1 MSINFIALVGRFG
14 ETARRLAQTPYSFAA
29 LCLLSSIFCSYAA
42 PLKEASVTR
51 IVKDVRVMEMP
62 SNVQKPAV
70 LQQTVRDQQAVIT
83 GIESRAEL
91 LFTDKT
97 LTRIGANSVFTFK
110 EGTRDMDLK
119 RGTMLL
125 QVPKG
130 AGGAQIK
137 TAAVTAAI
145 TGTTLLVE
153 YQPGAG
159 AEALTFAPD
168 PAPVDAA
175 VPAVPVIAPAPAST
189 GTGAVAS
196 DVDGNARILVP
207 GENQFRPLREG
218 EAIPAGSSLMTTGS
232 GTAVVSPAPGVAVRV
247 LPNSILR
254 VNAAEGQGSTPR
266 VRLDLKEGGVINMIS
281 KAKYEQVDYQVTTPQ
296 GVCAAR
302 GTVFAVFVSGGKV
315 LVLGAHGAS
324 VFNGQPVAAGRA
336 VAFGPGGGS
345 ITPGSPEFQNLLN
358 LTLSSLKQAA
368 LQGLIPPSFLTQVR
382 QQLEKGGVKL
392 DADQIDKLSPPA
404 PSNKPAAPNVAG
416 GPKAKGGGFAKI
428 VVLEGEVRVFIT
440 GKLGESMVVGPG
452 QMLIF
457 PPNTSRLPEAVDID
471 LDLLVKTSKLVQET
485 SEAGGSGGGLSF
497 AYIDAAIGEQQQ
509 EIQSGVLGDTN
520 LIILDGDNLLVLT
533 DDQLQAIENLQNVT
547 GTTTGPTGP
556 SFNPALTGP
565 LTTITALST
574 LNSTTT
580 VSTNPHITDG
590 GGTVYDGRIITGIAS
605 YDGATS
611 KAAYLFGSESAF
623 DLAIGFQPEAPVP
636 AAAFRFQNLTIN
648 GPFPIDLSGSSAQ
661 KVLYLVSENGITY
674 NGSMDISSL
683 GANGG
688 LALMAANGSVDLNG
702 SVLIGPG
709 NLVAYGRGTAGDVNF
724 NSTGILDG
732 GTVTLLGE
740 HDVNVDGTVVN
751 GLDFSATAGNYV
763 YVNGSVTAQQVN
775 FDAESGF
782 GGGGVALSGAN
793 ITADTVDVYA
803 PFINLGLV
811 NFAPL
816 GPKLDVNLQAD
827 SILLTHDQLFGT
839 LVNVNLNTMVDLD
852 ANGHSY
858 QGARQIN
865 VGGNIV
871 NAVNIGVDKGN
882 LFAAGNVNATGSV
895 QATDDGTQT
904 RGIITVNGSLTADTI
919 YADGNVNAGS
929 ISATTS
935 VTAAGTTSSIMTP
948 GTLTLGTG
956 ASAMAKGMIDVG
968 TLSGTGAAVIAP
980 TLRINQTGASTIGS
994 VSANTIQAD
1003 NADLTAGDID
1013 IYALA
1018 PNNGNIKA
1026 KTLAVSGTIYYGG
1039 LNVGDNG
1046 FNVVVETAQPMNL
1059 GTSAGEIA
1067 TVDAGGAAGITVNGG
1082 NGGSIFL
1089 RAPSINVNN
1098 GAVIQSSGGAYAGNT
1113 GRGGNGGLVQLEALG
1128 SGGNIVIAQANIEA
1142 VGGTTSDLGVSNGTQ
1157 ESGNGGTIDL
1167 RAPTG
1172 IITITDSFILTETR
1186 DSYGLSGAT
1195 VTEGGNILIKADGPV
1210 TISNSEIL
1218 ATGDDSGTAA
1228 TSRRGRIDINSLR
1241 NHVTPT
1247 AGIVVNNSSELKA
1260 MSMASLPG
1268 DYALLDLKTGD
1279 LTYTKGD
1286 NAYIQIGDALASA
1299 TKLEA
1304 DILRIQALSANGGI
1318 KIYAGSQIKA
1328 EQQVLLYGGSL
1339 TSGGQIDFLG
1349 TGTVDI
1355 DSPIFMARAGSINVG
1370 ANTTVQLTSNNVG
1383 LYADNRNWTG
1393 STGPGGI
1400 QVNGANAVPN
1410 IVTTNQNI
1418 GGANVNVNTRNA
1430 PGAPAAVGP

>member
-1 MSINFIALVGRFG
+1 MSNYSLPRLPLALAVFL
-14 ETARRLAQTPYSFAA
+14 AVLCPPSSAFRLQ
-29 LCLLSSIFCSYAA
+29 AA

-159 AEALTFAPD
+159 AEAMTFAAD
-168 PAPVDAA
+168 PAAAPADAALPA
-175 VPAVPVIAPAPAST
+175 VPAIAPAPAST
-189 GTGAVAS
+189 GEGAVAS

-207 GENQFRPLREG
+207 GETEFRPLREG

-254 VNAAEGQGSTPR
+254 VNAAEGRGTTPK
-266 VRLDLKEGGVINMIS
+266 VRLDLREGGVINMIS

-302 GTVFAVFVSGGKV
+302 GTVFAVFVSGGRV

-345 ITPGSPEFQNLLN
+345 IPAGSPEFQKLLN
-358 LTLSSLKQAA
+358 LTISSLNQAA
-368 LQGLIPPSFLTQVR
+368 RQGLIPPSFLPQIR

-392 DADQIDKLSPPA
+392 DPDQLDKLSPPA
-404 PSNKPAAPNVAG
+404 TSNNPPAPNVAG
-416 GPKAKGGGFAKI
+416 AAGGKGRGFAKI

-485 SEAGGSGGGLSF
+485 GGGGGSGDEGLSF
-497 AYIDAAIGEQQQ
+497 AFIDAAVGEQK
-509 EIQSGVLGDTN
+509 EDIQTGVLGDTN

-533 DDQLQAIENLQNVT
+533 DEQLQAIENLQNVV
-547 GTTTGPTGP
+547 GAPTGPTGP

-565 LTTITALST
+565 LTTITTLSA

-605 YDGATS
+605 YDMAAT

-623 DLAIGFQPEAPVP
+623 DIAINFQPEAPVP

-674 NGSMDISSL
+674 NGSMNISSL
-683 GANGG
+683 GASGG

-702 SVLIGPG
+702 SILVGPG
-709 NLVAYGRGTAGDVNF
+709 NLVAYGRGGTAGDVNF
-724 NSTGILDG
+724 NSTGTLDG
-732 GTVTLLGE
+732 GSVTLLAE
-740 HDVNVDGTVVN
+740 HDVNIDGTVVN
-751 GLDFSATAGNYV
+751 GIDFSATAGNYV
-763 YVNGSVTAQQVN
+763 YVNGSISAQHVN
-775 FDAESGF
+775 LDAEPGF
-782 GGGGVALSGAN
+782 GAGGVALAGAN
-793 ITADTVDVYA
+793 ITANTVDIFA
-803 PFINLGLV
+803 PFLNLGLV

-816 GPKLDVNLQAD
+816 GPKLDVNIQAD
-827 SILLTHDQLFGT
+827 NALLTHDQLFGT
-839 LVNVNLNTMVDLD
+839 LVNVHLNTMVDFD

-871 NAVNIGVDKGN
+871 NAVNIGVAKGN
-882 LFAAGNVNATGSV
+882 LFAAGNVDATGLV
-895 QATDDGTQT
+895 EATDDGTQS

-919 YADGNVNAGS
+919 SADGNVQAGN
-929 ISATTS
+929 IDATTS
-935 VTAAGTTSSIMTP
+935 VTAAGTTSSISTP

-956 ASAMAKGMIDVG
+956 ATAMANGQIQAG
-968 TLSGTGAAVIAP
+968 TLSGAGATAIAP
-980 TLRINQTGASTIGS
+980 TLRINNTGASTIGS
-994 VSANTIQAD
+994 IFANTIQAD
-1003 NADLTAGDID
+1003 NADLTADDID
-1013 IYALA
+1013 IYATA
-1018 PNNGNIKA
+1018 PSNGNIKA
-1026 KTLAVSGTIYYGG
+1026 NTLAVSGAIFYGG
-1039 LNVGDNG
+1039 LNIGSNG

-1067 TVDAGGAAGITVNGG
+1067 TVDAGGAGGTTVNGG

-1098 GAVIQSSGGAYAGNT
+1098 GAVIQSSGGVYAGST

-1142 VGGTTSDLGVSNGTQ
+1142 VGGATADLGGSNNTQ
-1157 ESGNGGTIDL
+1157 QSGNGGTIDL
-1167 RAPTG
+1167 RAPNG
-1172 IITITDSFILTETR
+1172 LITITDSFLLTETR
-1186 DSYGLSGAT
+1186 ESYGLAGAT
-1195 VTEGGNILIKADGPV
+1195 ATEGGSILMKSDGQI
-1210 TISNSEIL
+1210 TISNSDIL
-1218 ATGDDSGTAA
+1218 ATGDDSGIAA
-1228 TSRRGRIDINSLR
+1228 TSRRGRIDINSLK
-1241 NHVTPT
+1241 NFVTPT

-1260 MSMASLPG
+1260 MSMATAPG

-1279 LTYTKGD
+1279 LTYAKGD
-1286 NAYIQIGDALASA
+1286 NAYIQIGDALAST

-1355 DSPIFMARAGSINVG
+1355 NSPIFLARAGSINVG

-1393 STGPGGI
+1393 TTGPGGI
-1400 QVNGANAVPN
+1400 QVNGTNAVPN

-1430 PGAPAAVGP
+1430 PGAPGAVGP